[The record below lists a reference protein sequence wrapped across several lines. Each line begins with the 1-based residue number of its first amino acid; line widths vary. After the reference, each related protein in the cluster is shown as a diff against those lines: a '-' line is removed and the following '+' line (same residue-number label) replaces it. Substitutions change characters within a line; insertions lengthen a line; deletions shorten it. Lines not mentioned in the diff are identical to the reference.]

1 VAEVPAPRAAR
12 SAALGFQE
20 RCFKEIMCCFGEKK
34 KNKWLKAAGCEG
46 SGVAHAMATVSPPVA
61 FPFFVDLRRPELLLN
76 NTVNLYL
83 ATEPGVTVGIW

>member
-1 VAEVPAPRAAR
+1 
-12 SAALGFQE
+12 
-20 RCFKEIMCCFGEKK
+20 
-34 KNKWLKAAGCEG
+34 
-46 SGVAHAMATVSPPVA
+46 MATVSPPVA